1 MTDDGLTVKAQL
13 FACVGLSKTDDI
25 HRGTAASNQKYSP
38 PRTSYLVI
46 RTCFYAHI
54 RNNLLVSYVARP
66 PQFRNME
73 GTASS
78 TIENRIFMI
87 RDQQVMLD
95 RDLAALYE
103 VTTKSLNQT
112 YKRNKERFPESFAF
126 TLTEFEYSAL
136 RSQIVTLE
144 HKTSIGKGTHSKY
157 IPTVYTE
164 LGVAMLSAVLKS
176 EKAIAVS
183 IEIMEVFVMLRRSI
197 HAGNLM
203 LERMDSLEKRMVGY
217 DLKFDEINR
226 FMTHHELPKHGIF
239 FENQIFDAY
248 AFFSDIVAR
257 AKHSIILIDNYID
270 HTVLLQLAKRQKNV
284 TATIYTERIPAALQL
299 DLAKHNVQYPPITIH
314 RIKQVHDRFLLI
326 DGHELYHIGASIK
339 DLGKRW
345 FAFSRMDSLAGE
357 VMGRLGTNGE

>member
-1 MTDDGLTVKAQL
+1 
-13 FACVGLSKTDDI
+13 
-25 HRGTAASNQKYSP
+25 
-38 PRTSYLVI
+38 
-46 RTCFYAHI
+46 
-54 RNNLLVSYVARP
+54 
-66 PQFRNME
+66 ME
-73 GTASS
+73 NSIVNG
-78 TIENRIFMI
+78 IESRIFTVRGM
-87 RDQQVMLD
+87 QVMLD

-126 TLTEFEYSAL
+126 TLTELEYGAL

-157 IPTVYTE
+157 IPTVYAE

-183 IEIMEVFVMLRRSI
+183 IEVMEVFVTLRRSI

-248 AFFSDIVAR
+248 AFFSDIISR
-257 AKHSIILIDNYID
+257 AKHSIMLIDNYID
-270 HTVLLQLAKRQKNV
+270 HTVLLQLAKRSKNV
-284 TATIYTERIPAALQL
+284 RATIYTERITNALQL
-299 DLAKHNVQYPPITIH
+299 DLDKHNAQYPTIAIH
-314 RIKQVHDRFLLI
+314 RMKQVHDRFLLI
-326 DGHELYHIGASIK
+326 DGKELYHIGASIK
-339 DLGKRW
+339 DLGKKW